1 MPESAKNSTR
11 RPIGDENGEFSARR
25 HRARRKKSNKFY
37 IGLAIYASVLLAV
50 GIILL
55 GYVKSLLVEF
65 ERSQPEYTVKTAVQE
80 LHDAAENGSLQSLFE
95 RYDSRAAS
103 LFGSG
108 SEEYTALLRGDL
120 TFRQKVTATDPSV
133 SAYDVYS
140 GENRVAVVKVQSSN
154 ARTRMVV
161 FPVADWS
168 IVSIEPASTKVSFA
182 LPMGFTVTADGREVA
197 GVTGSDGDLHYD
209 IDSLYKQQVT
219 ITDVFGKSH
228 VYGSGK
234 LSVKTLAFVIPS
246 TYKAEANGSPLP
258 DYCRVSSEEIADF
271 GTVSLYFD
279 GLPTLDTYAVN
290 YLDTG
295 ETPVVAITD
304 HEGNSVEYDP
314 SQPLKITSVTA
325 HDTLPGTVKNA
336 PNSLAFAK
344 NWSLFNTNDYKLADI
359 LKYFPKGS
367 ELEKMA
373 KDWATGVDHTFTAA
387 HRTPTFSGE
396 KVSDFRVYGEKC
408 FSCDVS
414 FTKHMYLTRT
424 GANVT
429 DEFDSTVYWYYSDT
443 DAKWYVA
450 DIRGKVNSDKE

>member
-1 MPESAKNSTR
+1 MPDSVNNTR
-11 RPIGDENGEFSARR
+11 RPIGDENGEFSAR
-25 HRARRKKSNKFY
+25 HRRTRRRKSNKFY
-37 IGLAIYASVLLAV
+37 IGLAIYAAILLAL

-65 ERSQPEYTVKTAVQE
+65 ERSQPEYTVKMAVQE

-108 SEEYTALLRGDL
+108 SEEYTALLRGEL
-120 TFRQKVTATDPSV
+120 TFKQQVAAADPSI
-133 SAYDVYS
+133 SAYDVFS

-154 ARTRMVV
+154 ERTRMVV
-161 FPVADWS
+161 FPVADWT
-168 IVSIEPASTKVSFA
+168 IASIEPAFTEVSFA
-182 LPMGFTVTADGREVA
+182 LPMGFTVTADGKEVM

-209 IDSLYKQQVT
+209 INSLYKAKVE
-219 ITDVFGKSH
+219 ITDAFGRSY

-234 LSVKTLAFVIPS
+234 LSVKTLTFVVPS
-246 TYKAEANGSPLP
+246 TYEVAANGSPIP
-258 DYCRVSSEEIADF
+258 DYCRVSSEDIADF
-271 GTVSLYFD
+271 GTVSRYFS

-290 YLDTG
+290 YLDNG
-295 ETPVVAITD
+295 ETPVLSITD
-304 HEGNSVEYDP
+304 HEGNAVEYDP
-314 SQPLKITSVTA
+314 AQPVKITNVTA
-325 HDTLPGTVKNA
+325 HDTLPDTVKNA
-336 PNSLAFAK
+336 PNGMAFAK

-359 LKYFPKGS
+359 LKYFPQGS
-367 ELEKMA
+367 ELETMA
-373 KDWATGVDHTFTAA
+373 KAWATGVDHTFTAA
-387 HRTPTFSGE
+387 HRTPTFSDE
-396 KVSDFRVYGEKC
+396 KIGNFRVYGEKC

-450 DIRGKVNSDKE
+450 DIRGKVKGDKE